1 MSGNFAQIP
10 DDAEPGHDFQRV
22 IGDVNLPPEKALARR
37 SHKVMMVVV
46 PAFSEGEE
54 RQQPIVTAGV
64 RGFVAPR
71 PEEVRERVDGKSVM
85 PQKNGAQTET
95 PHKKMPAAD

>member
-46 PAFSEGEE
+46 PSFSEGEQ

-64 RGFVAPR
+64 RGFVAAR
-71 PEEVRERVDGKSVM
+71 PEEGGERVDGKRVM
-85 PQKNGAQTET
+85 PYMNAAQRYTRN
-95 PHKKMPAAD
+95 KKMLSA